1 MAKVW
6 SNIFNCI
13 NKSSFL
19 EFYAARSRASLA
31 VIHADAEKRPRK
43 VDETTILDVIRAD
56 TEKGAGSVDDGEP
69 FLLP

>member
-1 MAKVW
+1 
-6 SNIFNCI
+6 
-13 NKSSFL
+13 L
-19 EFYAARSRASLA
+19 EFHAARSRASLA